1 MKLGRK
7 IKKIKKKFLYF
18 LRSSLNR
25 NTYNFIV
32 LQLSNRKFLKCIT
45 SKKKKIKK
53 SLNLDYINK
62 YEYKLTSQNN
72 EDGIIN
78 FLSKKIK
85 KPDNYFF
92 EIGFDFNEF
101 NSLNLIRKNWSG
113 TLIDGDQIK
122 CDKLKV
128 CIEKYYPNSKINIS
142 NNFINYKNINR
153 IINTYISKEN
163 FDFFSL
169 DTDGMD
175 YWILKNLKFKP
186 KIICLEFNPWLGK
199 KRKLIIPKK
208 LNFNYK
214 SDMYFGASLKAY
226 KNLLKKKNYKLV
238 AIESSGN
245 NAFFIKQN
253 EFKINFK
260 ELDVE
265 ASFKQDPMYTS
276 EDYSKVYLRLL
287 RNKWIRI

>member
-1 MKLGRK
+1 M
-7 IKKIKKKFLYF
+7 
-18 LRSSLNR
+18 
-25 NTYNFIV
+25 YNF
-32 LQLSNRKFLKCIT
+32 
-45 SKKKKIKK
+45 KKKKIKK

-186 KIICLEFNPWLGK
+186 KIICLEFNPWLE

-226 KNLLKKKNYKLV
+226 KNLLKKNYKLV

-253 EFKINFK
+253 EFKFNFK

-265 ASFKQDPMYTS
+265 ASFNQDPMYTS